1 MSRPSKKCARSDI
14 NSSDMRRI
22 VFLNAYDLLTL
33 VSQCPKWR
41 LMTAYRDFVDR
52 EPVAYIA
59 ARPQEREAAEDV
71 RQIFRGAVIEDP
83 RTLQA
88 RGRINDAEELA
99 LLTTDLDLGL
109 KLIVLKKIKNA

>member
-1 MSRPSKKCARSDI
+1 MTRPPKKCARSDI

-71 RQIFRGAVIEDP
+71 RLILRGAQIEDP

>member
-1 MSRPSKKCARSDI
+1 MS
-14 NSSDMRRI
+14 RI
-22 VFLNAYDLLTL
+22 VFLNAYDLLTM

-41 LMTAYRDFVDR
+41 LMVAYRDYIDR

-71 RQIFRGAVIEDP
+71 RLIFRGAEIEDP

-88 RGRINDAEELA
+88 RGRINAANELA
-99 LLTTDLDLGL
+99 LLTTDPDLGL
-109 KLIVLKKIKNA
+109 KLIVLKKIQNA